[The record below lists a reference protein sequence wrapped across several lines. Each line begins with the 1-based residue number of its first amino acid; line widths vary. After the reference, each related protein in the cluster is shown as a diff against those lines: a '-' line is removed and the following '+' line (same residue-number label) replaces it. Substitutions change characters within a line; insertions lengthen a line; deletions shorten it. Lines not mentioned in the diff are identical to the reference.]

1 MWRKLLTANVTE
13 AIAEKKEAG
22 AAPPSLADVQA
33 FLTAAE
39 SAPKSE
45 RALNASVRLVTRDGD
60 SYLYAE
66 TQRADGGWVHRSY
79 LAR

>member
-13 AIAEKKEAG
+13 AIAEKREAG
-22 AAPPSLADVQA
+22 SASPSLDDIQA

-60 SYLYAE
+60 SSLYSE
-66 TQRADGGWVHRSY
+66 TQRADGGWVHRNY